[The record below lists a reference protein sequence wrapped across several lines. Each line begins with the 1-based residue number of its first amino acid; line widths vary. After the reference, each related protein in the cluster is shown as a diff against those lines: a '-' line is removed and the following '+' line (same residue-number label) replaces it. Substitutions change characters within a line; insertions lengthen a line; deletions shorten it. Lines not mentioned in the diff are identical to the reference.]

1 MLQLKGQDRARKSKK
16 NSEQQMINFNRSI
29 APRAPLANRGFSSMS
44 LIANRERK
52 YFDTPGQN
60 WNVNNAG
67 TFILAFVP
75 QTGTDF
81 NNRVGRKTIA
91 KSIYIRGSIR
101 LNAAHNI
108 EGNPLVEVISA
119 PQTARMIIFIDSQ
132 PNGAAPI
139 LTDLLTEAAPDGQLN
154 PNNRDRF
161 RILKDKLFAFDSV
174 AFHPLVTVPGANF
187 TSTSYAAWNRTMYN
201 IKVYKKLNMETIFN
215 QLHNGDIGDIS
226 TNAMY
231 VFFIGSHAAS
241 ATLAAT
247 ARITIRVRFDDA

>member
-16 NSEQQMINFNRSI
+16 NSEQQMINFNRSV

-44 LIANRERK
+44 FTANRERK

-60 WNVNNAG
+60 WTVDNAG

-81 NNRVGRKTIA
+81 NNRVGRKTVA
-91 KSIYIRGSIR
+91 KSIYLRGSIR

-108 EGNPLVEVISA
+108 EGNPLIEVISA
-119 PQTARMIIFIDSQ
+119 PQIARMIIFIDSQ
-132 PNGAAPI
+132 PNGAAPVVG
-139 LTDLLTEAAPDGQLN
+139 DLLTEALPDGQLN

-215 QLHNGDIGDIS
+215 QLHNGNIGDIS
-226 TNAMY
+226 TNALY

-241 ATLAAT
+241 NTLAAT
-247 ARITIRVRFDDA
+247 ARMTIRVRFDDA